1 MAHVRELGE
10 VPLLR
15 SELGRCGQPVKGPLS
30 RRDRPLRVKS
40 KTRSEA
46 DAEAWL
52 VNARM
57 VRLNAQR
64 PAIWRRQ
71 ISQ

>member
-46 DAEAWL
+46 DAEA
-52 VNARM
+52 
-57 VRLNAQR
+57 
-64 PAIWRRQ
+64 
-71 ISQ
+71 